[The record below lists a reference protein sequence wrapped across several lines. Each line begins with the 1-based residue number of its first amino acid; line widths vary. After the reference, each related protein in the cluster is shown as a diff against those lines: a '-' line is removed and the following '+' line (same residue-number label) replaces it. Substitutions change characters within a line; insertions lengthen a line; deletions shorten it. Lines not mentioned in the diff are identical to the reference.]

1 MQKLQFI
8 VMDFDDREQV
18 DCLILSVF
26 DFEGKK
32 YIALASE
39 DEDDM
44 IYLFEYVP
52 IEDEEAQEESDGE
65 MEAFDILDIED
76 DELYDRLVEHFN
88 NLPVVEQEE
97 DEA

>member
-26 DFEGKK
+26 DFEGKQ
-32 YIALASE
+32 YIALAPE

-52 IEDEEAQEESDGE
+52 VRDEEDGDEAESDGT
-65 MEAFDILDIED
+65 EAFEILDIED
-76 DELYDRLVEHFN
+76 DVLYDRLVDYFN
-88 NLPVVEQEE
+88 RLPVAEAEEE
-97 DEA
+97 D

>member
-26 DFEGKK
+26 DFEGKQ
-32 YIALASE
+32 YIALAPE

-44 IYLFEYVP
+44 VYLFEYVP
-52 IEDEEAQEESDGE
+52 VRDEEDVDEVETEELESFE
-65 MEAFDILDIED
+65 ILDIED
-76 DELYDRLVEHFN
+76 DELYDRLVDYFN
-88 NLPVVEQEE
+88 QLPVAEAEE
-97 DEA
+97 S